1 MKVSTLISSM
11 KISAAGLS
19 LQRRRLNVISSNI
32 ANAETTKTENGGPYK
47 KQYLSVKAVNPNKF
61 NEILEKTKT
70 EIKITNK
77 NHLKMDPEFLEDT
90 KLKIPEAEIKEDNSE
105 PRLEYDPSHPDAD
118 ENGYVKKPNINLVT
132 EMVDMISASRAYE
145 ANVVAINAS
154 KGMFRD
160 ALEI

>member
-11 KISAAGLS
+11 KISAAGVA

-70 EIKITNK
+70 EIKITNN

-90 KLKIPEAEIKEDNSE
+90 KLKIPEAEVKEDNSE